1 MKPDFDDIKIL
12 NSVIDSCINNEIDNN
27 FIFINS
33 FTYDIIK
40 HMKRIKPKE
49 DEIATTIK
57 NIISDNHKYGH
68 LSIRKIT
75 EIFNN
80 SAKKNGKKII
90 SKSKVHRIIKSVLNF
105 SYRKTNIKTNKLV
118 DEISL
123 KYAFF
128 F

>member
-12 NSVIDSCINNEIDNN
+12 KSVIDSCINNEIDNN

-33 FTYDIIK
+33 FTYYIIK

-57 NIISDNHKYGH
+57 NIISDNHKYRH

-75 EIFNN
+75 DIFNN
-80 SAKKNGKKII
+80 SAKKMAKK
-90 SKSKVHRIIKSVLNF
+90 
-105 SYRKTNIKTNKLV
+105 
-118 DEISL
+118 
-123 KYAFF
+123 
-128 F
+128 